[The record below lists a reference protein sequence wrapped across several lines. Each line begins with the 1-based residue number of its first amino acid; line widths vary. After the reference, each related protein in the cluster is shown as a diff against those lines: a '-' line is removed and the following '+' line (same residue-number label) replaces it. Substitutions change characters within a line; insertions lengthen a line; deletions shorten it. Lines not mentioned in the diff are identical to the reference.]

1 MTKTTSR
8 RDLIKAAA
16 VGSVAAGL
24 GLKSH
29 AVTRAEEAAQNP
41 NDHEHH
47 LGPVDGPYASATV
60 SFGAFPADP
69 DNIMDRSPNRSPNN
83 RNVHLLI
90 PHEVTIKEGGTVNFL
105 ITGFHWLYL
114 RRRDTT
120 ERYHGG
126 LCECVGLLD
135 RRPEP
140 SHLQG
145 TESGK
150 LESSDTRPTQPGR
163 PVRARGASGHTSEP
177 RRYASNHRDTC
188 TVFARRS
195 RPDRGGSVPE
205 ARSLSGDLPGAPTL
219 LTRTRSVRHVRS
231 HQSDSIGRRCRRSKG
246 VVQRDASTKAATFR
260 WLRCD
265 GGVLRCLG
273 S

>member
-8 RDLIKAAA
+8 RNLIKAAA

-29 AVTRAEEAAQNP
+29 AATRAEGAAQNP

-105 ITGFHWLYL
+105 IT
-114 RRRDTT
+114 
-120 ERYHGG
+120 
-126 LCECVGLLD
+126 
-135 RRPEP
+135 
-140 SHLQG
+140 
-145 TESGK
+145 
-150 LESSDTRPTQPGR
+150 
-163 PVRARGASGHTSEP
+163 VRARGASGHTSEP